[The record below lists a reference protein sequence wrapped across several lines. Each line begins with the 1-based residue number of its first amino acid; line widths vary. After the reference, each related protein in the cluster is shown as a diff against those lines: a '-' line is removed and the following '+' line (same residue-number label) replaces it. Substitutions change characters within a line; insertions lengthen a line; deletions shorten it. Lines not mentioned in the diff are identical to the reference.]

1 MVVLMTMPPGFR
13 GQVDINEEIDVV
25 RVDPLFVERQRDR
38 YASRG
43 VAYIVLLNGLA
54 AIALLIGLV
63 HGTLSSE
70 SAKSFADAMM
80 VFGIGALAGLA
91 SALFAY
97 LRRTVSIDLPGQVT
111 ERRVF
116 GWLAVATAIIGAG
129 CFVGAL
135 NMARMAVESEK
146 VEKTPSAAP
155 ALPTPSPARPSAE
168 TPNVTPAA
176 PTASSETPSAPPP
189 VPEGPSPETPIAA
202 PSAPET
208 TPETPSAVAPSAS
221 ETPSPETPSA
231 APSAPQTPQTPSP
244 ESPDDN

>member
-1 MVVLMTMPPGFR
+1 MTMPPGFR

-63 HGTLSSE
+63 HGALSSE

-80 VFGIGALAGLA
+80 VFGIGAVAGLA

-97 LRRTVSIDLPGQVT
+97 SRRTVSIDLPGQVT

-135 NMARMAVESEK
+135 NMARMAVESER

-155 ALPTPSPARPSAE
+155 AVPTPSPVRPSAE
-168 TPNVTPAA
+168 TP
-176 PTASSETPSAPPP
+176 PTASPETPSAPPP
-189 VPEGPSPETPIAA
+189 VPGTPSPETPIAA

-208 TPETPSAVAPSAS
+208 TPETPSAAPSAPETTPETPS
-221 ETPSPETPSA
+221 AAPSAPETPSPETPSA
-231 APSAPQTPQTPSP
+231 APSAPQTPSP
-244 ESPDDN
+244 ESPDHN